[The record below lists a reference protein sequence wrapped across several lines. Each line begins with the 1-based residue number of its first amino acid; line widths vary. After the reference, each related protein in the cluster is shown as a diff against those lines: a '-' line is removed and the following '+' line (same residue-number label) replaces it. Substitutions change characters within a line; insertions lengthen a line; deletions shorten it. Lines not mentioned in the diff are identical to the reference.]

1 MNSSAFAN
9 PFLFSSTLV
18 NTSLPD
24 MPPVVTKTTYAG
36 LGLFDL
42 KTGEMHIRDVVQM
55 EGRYLDRTSDMV
67 TGMLRLGTKAGA
79 VTKTRSCYFRV
90 TFLPHVKL
98 RESVYQS
105 SGEPFVGP
113 DGLAMTFKGFVLGG
127 SDHLRAG
134 QYSFHDFDALKQAL
148 ISKTG

>member
-1 MNSSAFAN
+1 MA
-9 PFLFSSTLV
+9 
-18 NTSLPD
+18 
-24 MPPVVTKTTYAG
+24 PVVTKATYPG

-55 EGRYLDRTSDMV
+55 EDRYLDRTSDMV
-67 TGMLRLGTKAGA
+67 RGMLLLCTKVRA
-79 VTKTRSCYFRV
+79 VTKTQNCYFRV

-113 DGLAMTFKGFVLGG
+113 DGLVMTFKGFVIGG

-134 QYSFHDFDALKQAL
+134 QYSFDDFDALKQAPDFED
-148 ISKTG
+148 GVAA